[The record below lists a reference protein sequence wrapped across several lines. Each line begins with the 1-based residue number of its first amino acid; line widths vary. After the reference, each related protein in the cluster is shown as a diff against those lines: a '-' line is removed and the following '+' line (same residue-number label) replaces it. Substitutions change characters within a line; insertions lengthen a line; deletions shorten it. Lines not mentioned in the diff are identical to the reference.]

1 MKARGNRQPFAARAV
16 RRTITAVAA
25 VAAVLLAGEALAD
38 RCARPN
44 EEQALRTRVLQSEMM
59 VAALSCG
66 ERARYNAV
74 VNRFQDQL
82 SQRGRDLKGLFKRV
96 YGRNGTSSLDRF
108 VTALAND
115 VSQRSLA
122 DTGRFCAEA
131 AAMFD
136 RLTTIDA
143 PTFLTYA
150 DDRTVGTPFAIRAC
164 AQEVSQA
171 QTGR

>member
-1 MKARGNRQPFAARAV
+1 MKARGGRQPFAVGAA
-16 RRTITAVAA
+16 RRTLTALAA
-25 VAAVLLAGEALAD
+25 AIALLIASEALAD

-74 VNRFQDQL
+74 VHRLQDQL

-96 YGRNGTSSLDRF
+96 YGRDGISSLDRF

-115 VSQRSLA
+115 ASQRSLA
-122 DTGRFCAEA
+122 DAGRFCTEA

-136 RLTTIDA
+136 RLTTIEPA
-143 PTFLTYA
+143 AFLTYA
-150 DDRTVGTPFAIRAC
+150 DDRTLGARFAIRAC
-164 AQEVSQA
+164 TQEVSDA
-171 QTGR
+171 GR